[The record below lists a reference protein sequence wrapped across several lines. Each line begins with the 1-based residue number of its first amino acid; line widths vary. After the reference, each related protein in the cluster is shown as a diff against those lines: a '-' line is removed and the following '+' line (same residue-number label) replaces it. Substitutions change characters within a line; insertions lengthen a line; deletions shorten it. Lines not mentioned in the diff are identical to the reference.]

1 MFSYASGRVAC
12 VNYDF
17 GRVAGIKKVS
27 QMVPSF
33 CRVSKHVGYTSICT
47 DSTHEQTHTSQQ
59 LGERLHCPG
68 PSANL
73 IRHLRMPWEDFRLA
87 LQCLMS

>member
-33 CRVSKHVGYTSICT
+33 CRVIKHVGSSWANVCTVQVPRQTLFDICACRGRT
-47 DSTHEQTHTSQQ
+47 FDLLCNASC
-59 LGERLHCPG
+59 L
-68 PSANL
+68 
-73 IRHLRMPWEDFRLA
+73 DFFG
-87 LQCLMS
+87 S